1 MTADQAA
8 ALIHHQDIVGFSGFT
23 PAGAAKEIPTAIAR
37 RATAEHAAG
46 RDFKIGVVT
55 GASTGDSLDGELA
68 RAHAVLFR
76 TPYQSDKS
84 LRTAINKGE
93 TKFFDMHLSVL
104 PQQARYGFLGKI
116 KYAVLEAAAVS
127 DDGEIVLTTSVGATN
142 TFCGVAD
149 QILIELN
156 QRHPAELSGLHD
168 IYEPLDPPHRR
179 EIPVY
184 QCSDRIGSPTLK
196 VDPAK
201 IAGIVLTNRPD
212 EVGGFKE
219 TDAVTAQI
227 GENVATFLADE
238 LQAGRIPQEFLP
250 IQSGVGNIANAVLGA
265 LGANPNIPP
274 FEMYSEV
281 IQDSV
286 IGLMRSGDVTFA
298 SATSLTVSPA
308 ILDEVYANLEF
319 FKQRM
324 VLRPQE
330 ISNNPE
336 VVRRLGIISIN
347 TAIEVDIWGNVNSTH
362 VMGNNLMNGIG
373 GSGDFTRNA
382 YTSIFTCPSVAKG
395 GAISTIVP
403 VVAHQDHSEHS
414 VQVIVT
420 EQGIADLRGKDP
432 TERATEIVD
441 NCVHPDY
448 REQLHAYFDNVK
460 AGHTPQTL
468 RTAFAMHEAFLQDKD
483 MRGVDW
489 TSKYSEASPET
500 ARVADAV
507 SSGSAR

>member
-1 MTADQAA
+1 MVAETTYPILTADEAA
-8 ALIHHQDIVGFSGFT
+8 ALISHEDIIGFSGFT

-37 RATAEHAAG
+37 KALAEHEAG
-46 RDFKIGVVT
+46 REFKIGVVT

-68 RAHAVLFR
+68 RAQAVLFR

-84 LRTAINKGE
+84 LRAAINKGE
-93 TKFFDMHLSVL
+93 TKFFDMHLSML
-104 PQQARYGFLGKI
+104 PQAARYGFLGKI
-116 KYAVLEAAAVS
+116 KYAVIEAASVS
-127 DDGEIVLTTSVGATN
+127 ETGEIVLSTSVGASN
-142 TFCGVAD
+142 TFCHVAD

-156 QRHPAELSGLHD
+156 EQHPAALKGLHD

-179 EIPVY
+179 EIPIY
-184 QCSDRIGSPTLK
+184 SCSDRIGSPVLK

-201 IAGIVLTNRPD
+201 IAGIVKTNRPD
-212 EVGGFKE
+212 EVSGFKE
-219 TDAVTAQI
+219 TDPVTEKI
-227 GENVATFLADE
+227 GENVAKFLADE
-238 LQAGRIPQEFLP
+238 LQAGRIPKDFLP

-281 IQDSV
+281 VQDSV
-286 IGLMRSGDVTFA
+286 IGLMRSGDIKFA
-298 SATSLTVSPA
+298 SATSLTVSPPV
-308 ILDEVYANLEF
+308 LKEVYEDIEF
-319 FKQRM
+319 FKQRL

-330 ISNNPE
+330 ISNHPE

-382 YTSIFTCPSVAKG
+382 YISIFTCPSVAKG

-403 VVAHQDHSEHS
+403 MVAHLDHSEHS

-432 TERATEIVD
+432 AERATEIVD

-448 REQLHAYFDNVK
+448 RAQLHAYFDNVK
-460 AGHTPQTL
+460 DGHTPQTL
-468 RTAFAMHEAFLQDKD
+468 RSAFAMHEAFMQKKD

-489 TSKYSEASPET
+489 SSKYTEK
-500 ARVADAV
+500 
-507 SSGSAR
+507 

>member
-1 MTADQAA
+1 MVTEKTSYPVMSADEAA
-8 ALIHHQDIVGFSGFT
+8 ALVQDKDIIGFSGFT

-37 RATAEHAAG
+37 RAVAEHEAG
-46 RDFKIGVVT
+46 RPFKIGVVT
-55 GASTGDSLDGELA
+55 GASTGDSLDGELS

-76 TPYQSDKS
+76 TPYQSCKS
-84 LRTAINKGE
+84 LRAAINKGE
-93 TKFFDMHLSVL
+93 THFFDMHLSML
-104 PQQARYGFLGKI
+104 PQAARYGFIGKI
-116 KYAVLEAAAVS
+116 KYAVVEAASVS
-127 DDGEIVLTTSVGATN
+127 EDGEIVLTTSVGASN
-142 TFCGVAD
+142 TFCNVAD
-149 QILIELN
+149 KILIELN
-156 QRHPAELSGLHD
+156 ESHPAELKGLHD

-179 EIPVY
+179 EIPIY
-184 QCSDRIGSPTLK
+184 SCSERIGSPVLK

-201 IAGIVLTNRPD
+201 IVGIVKTNRVD

-219 TDAVTAQI
+219 TDPVTEKI
-227 GENVATFLADE
+227 GENVAKFLADE
-238 LQAGRIPQEFLP
+238 LEAGRIPKEFLP

-265 LGANPNIPP
+265 LGANPSIPP

-286 IGLMRSGDVTFA
+286 IDLMVSGDIKFA
-298 SATSLTVSPA
+298 SATSLTVSPP
-308 ILDEVYANLEF
+308 LLQKVYADLDF
-319 FKQRM
+319 FKTRIL
-324 VLRPQE
+324 LRPQE
-330 ISNNPE
+330 ISNHPE

-382 YTSIFTCPSVAKG
+382 YISIFTCPSIAKG

-403 VVAHQDHSEHS
+403 MVAHLDHSEHS

-432 TERATEIVD
+432 AERATEIVD

-460 AGHTPQTL
+460 DGHTPQTL
-468 RTAFAMHEAFLQDKD
+468 RTAFAMHEAFMEKKD

-489 TSKYSEASPET
+489 SSKYSKSL
-500 ARVADAV
+500 V
-507 SSGSAR
+507 

>member
-1 MTADQAA
+1 MPTVSTYPIITAAEAA
-8 ALIHHQDIVGFSGFT
+8 DLINDGDIIGFSGFT
-23 PAGAAKEIPTAIAR
+23 PAGAAKDIPTAIAA
-37 RATAEHAAG
+37 RASKEHEAG

-68 RAHAVLFR
+68 RANAVLFR
-76 TPYQSDKS
+76 TPYQSCKD
-84 LRTAINKGE
+84 LRAQINKGE
-93 TKFFDMHLSVL
+93 TCFYDMHLSML
-104 PQQARYGFLGKI
+104 PQAARYGFLGKI
-116 KYAVLEAAAVS
+116 KFAVVEAASVS
-127 DDGEIVLTTSVGATN
+127 EEGEIVLTTSVGASN
-142 TFCGVAD
+142 TFCNVAD
-149 QILIELN
+149 KILIELN
-156 QRHPAELSGLHD
+156 EAHPAGLEGLHD

-179 EIPVY
+179 EVPIY
-184 QCSDRIGSPTLK
+184 SCSDRCGSPVLK

-201 IAGIVLTNRPD
+201 ILGIVKTNRPD

-219 TDAVTAQI
+219 TDEVTKQI
-227 GENVATFLADE
+227 GENVATFLAEE
-238 LQAGRIPQEFLP
+238 LKAGRIPKEFLP

-286 IGLMRSGDVTFA
+286 IGLMRSGDIKFG
-298 SATSLTVSPA
+298 SATSLTVSPPV
-308 ILDEVYANLEF
+308 LKEVYEDLEF

-330 ISNNPE
+330 ISNHPE
-336 VVRRLGIISIN
+336 VVRRIGVISIN
-347 TAIEVDIWGNVNSTH
+347 TAIEADIWGNINSTH

-382 YTSIFTCPSVAKG
+382 YISIFTCPSVAKG

-403 VVAHQDHSEHS
+403 MVAHLDHSEHS
-414 VQVIVT
+414 VQVLIT
-420 EQGIADLRGKDP
+420 DQGIADLRGKDP
-432 TERATEIVD
+432 AARAREIVD
-441 NCVHPDY
+441 KCAHPEY
-448 REQLHAYFDNVK
+448 RDQLHAYFDDVK

-468 RTAFAMHEAFLQDKD
+468 RTAFAMHEAFMEKKD

-489 TSKYSEASPET
+489 SSKYSK
-500 ARVADAV
+500 
-507 SSGSAR
+507 